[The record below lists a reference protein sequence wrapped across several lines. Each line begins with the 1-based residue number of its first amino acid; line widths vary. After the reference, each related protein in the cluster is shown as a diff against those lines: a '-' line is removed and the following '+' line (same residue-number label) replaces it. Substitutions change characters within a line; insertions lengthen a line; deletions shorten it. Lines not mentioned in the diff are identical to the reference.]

1 MSGTFIYYPPTV
13 LAYLANRAAL
23 LWGQTDLGP
32 QVTSG
37 ITSGQGN
44 QGSSATTLNQ
54 SQAGTGAIAL
64 DLPRALKAVGM

>member
-1 MSGTFIYYPPTV
+1 

-23 LWGQTDLGP
+23 LWGSRDADYPELTA
-32 QVTSG
+32 G

-64 DLPRALKAVGM
+64 DLPRALKTVGM